1 MTDAPDVTEGADASD
16 VLAKSDASDLLQSSQ
31 TPLDRLQHA
40 LHKYPVLSPAL
51 VLVLSGLVF
60 TYFGDGRFQ
69 EPSTIGIMLQQTA
82 VLATLAIGQT
92 LIILTAGIDLSI
104 GTAMLLVHL
113 VIARMVAFGAIVPV
127 LGWEIS
133 PVHPIIGLLLGVLL
147 GLFLGAIHGGLVTR
161 FGLPP
166 FIVTLGT
173 FYVYQ
178 SLGNVYSKAQTTPK
192 ELLGD
197 NADTRDVAEG
207 LLLFLGRGVSVG
219 SFRVTIG
226 VFLALL
232 MYVVFAYI
240 LSSTAWGRHIYATG
254 DDAEA
259 ARLAGI
265 NTKRVLISVY
275 MVAGLI
281 YAIAGW
287 VQLGRSLSAS
297 SNAATDI
304 NLETITAVVIG
315 GTSLFGGRGRI
326 VGTLI
331 GAMIVTMFDT
341 GLSLAGVDAFYKNL
355 AIGLLILFAVA
366 LDTWIRKVGK

>member
-1 MTDAPDVTEGADASD
+1 MTTTDDVSPNSPTDDATG
-16 VLAKSDASDLLQSSQ
+16 LLSQST

-40 LHKYPVLSPAL
+40 LHRYPVLSPAL
-51 VLVLSGLVF
+51 VLLFSGIVF
-60 TYFGDGRFQ
+60 TFLGDGRFQ
-69 EPSTIGIMLQQTA
+69 QPSTIGIMLQQTA

-104 GTAMLLVHL
+104 GAAMILVHL
-113 VIARMVAFGAIVPV
+113 VMARMVAFGATVPIVGWVIEPV
-127 LGWEIS
+127 
-133 PVHPIIGLLLGVLL
+133 PPIVGLLIGVLL
-147 GLFLGAIHGGLVTR
+147 GLFLGAIAGGLVTK
-161 FGLPP
+161 FSLPP
-166 FIVTLGT
+166 FIVTLGL

-178 SLGNVYSKAQTTPK
+178 SLGNVYSRAETTPK

-197 NADTRDVAEG
+197 NPETRDVAEG
-207 LLLFLGRGVSVG
+207 LLLVLGRGISIG
-219 SFRVTIG
+219 SMRITGG
-226 VFLALL
+226 VLLALAL
-232 MYVVFAYI
+232 YVVFGYI
-240 LSSTAWGRHIYATG
+240 LSSTAWGRHVYATG

-265 NTKRVLISVY
+265 NTRNVLLSVY
-275 MVAGLI
+275 MVAGLF
-281 YAIAGW
+281 YAIGGW

-315 GTSLFGGRGRI
+315 GTSLFGGRGRL

-331 GAMIVTMFDT
+331 GALIVTMFDT

-366 LDTWIRKVGK
+366 LDTWIRRVGK

>member
-1 MTDAPDVTEGADASD
+1 MTSATPVDDATG
-16 VLAKSDASDLLQSSQ
+16 LLSQSR
-31 TPLDRLQHA
+31 TPLDQLQHA

-51 VLVLSGLVF
+51 VLIVSGLVF
-60 TYFGDGRFQ
+60 TMLGDGRFHQ
-69 EPSTIGIMLQQTA
+69 PSTIGIMLQQTA

-92 LIILTAGIDLSI
+92 LIILTAGIDLSV
-104 GTAMLLVHL
+104 GTAMILVHL
-113 VIARMVAFGAIVPV
+113 VIARMVAFGATVPIA
-127 LGWEIS
+127 GWVIDPIH
-133 PVHPIIGLLLGVLL
+133 PVFGLLLGVLL

-178 SLGNVYSKAQTTPK
+178 SLGNVYSKAQTTSK
-192 ELLGD
+192 EALGD
-197 NADTRDVAEG
+197 NGETRDVAEG
-207 LLLFLGRGVSVG
+207 LLLVLGRGISIGTMRITVG
-219 SFRVTIG
+219 VL
-226 VFLALL
+226 LALA

-265 NTKRVLISVY
+265 NTRGVLISVY

-281 YAIAGW
+281 YAIGGW

-315 GTSLFGGRGRI
+315 GTSLFGGRGRL

>member
-1 MTDAPDVTEGADASD
+1 MPDMESSGVAIGDAPDAS
-16 VLAKSDASDLLQSSQ
+16 ALLQVSH
-31 TPLDRLQHA
+31 TPLDRIQHA
-40 LHKYPVLSPAL
+40 LHRYPVLSPAL
-51 VLVLSGLVF
+51 VLLLSGLVF
-60 TYFGDGRFQ
+60 AYFGEGRFHQ
-69 EPSTIGIMLQQTA
+69 PSTIGIMLQQTA

-104 GTAMLLVHL
+104 GAAMILVHL
-113 VIARMVAFGAIVPV
+113 VIARMVAFGATLPV
-127 LGWEIS
+127 LGWVIDPLD
-133 PVHPIIGLLLGVLL
+133 PVLGLLVGIVF

-166 FIVTLGT
+166 FIATLGT
-173 FYVYQ
+173 FYIYQ

-192 ELLGD
+192 EALGD
-197 NADTRDVAEG
+197 DPATRDVAEG
-207 LLLFLGRGVSVG
+207 LLLYLGRGISFGSMRITVG
-219 SFRVTIG
+219 V
-226 VFLALL
+226 VLAIVL
-232 MYVVFAYI
+232 YFVFAYI
-240 LSSTAWGRHIYATG
+240 LSSTAWGRHVYATG

-275 MVAGLI
+275 MVAGLF
-281 YAIAGW
+281 YAIGGW

-315 GTSLFGGRGRI
+315 GTSLFGGRGRLF
-326 VGTLI
+326 GTLI

-355 AIGLLILFAVA
+355 AIGLLILFAVG
-366 LDTWIRKVGK
+366 LDNWIRKVGK

>member
-1 MTDAPDVTEGADASD
+1 MPDIEPVDVKIDDAIDAS
-16 VLAKSDASDLLQSSQ
+16 ALLQVSR
-31 TPLDRLQHA
+31 TPLERIQHA
-40 LHKYPVLSPAL
+40 LHRYPVLSPAL
-51 VLVLSGLVF
+51 VLLLSGLVF

-92 LIILTAGIDLSI
+92 LIILTAGIDLSV
-104 GTAMLLVHL
+104 GTAMILVHL
-113 VIARMVAFGAIVPV
+113 VIARMVALGATLPIVGWVIDPV
-127 LGWEIS
+127 NPL
-133 PVHPIIGLLLGVLL
+133 IGLLIGVLL
-147 GLFLGAIHGGLVTR
+147 GLFLGAIHGGLITR

-166 FIVTLGT
+166 FIATLGT
-173 FYVYQ
+173 FYVFQ

-197 NADTRDVAEG
+197 NPETRDVAEG
-207 LLLFLGRGVSVG
+207 LLLFLGRGISLGSMRITVG
-219 SFRVTIG
+219 VLLTI
-226 VFLALL
+226 VLYL
-232 MYVVFAYI
+232 VFAYI
-240 LSSTAWGRHIYATG
+240 LSSTSWGRHVYATG

-265 NTKRVLISVY
+265 NTRRVLISVY

-281 YAIAGW
+281 YAIGGW
-287 VQLGRSLSAS
+287 VQIGRSLSAS

-315 GTSLFGGRGRI
+315 GTSLFGGRGRLF
-326 VGTLI
+326 GTLI

-355 AIGLLILFAVA
+355 AIGLLILFAVG
-366 LDTWIRKVGK
+366 LDNWIRKVGK